1 MAASEHIQG
10 YSCEFLDSVS
20 DDFCCKKCCLTA
32 RKLSITSCCGETYCH
47 ACIADTQQQGKP
59 CPVCGEIEFSITQH
73 IKFQKKVN
81 EFLVYCSL
89 KERVCGWSGPLKELD
104 SHLDPDQDN
113 CQYVD
118 VICPL
123 NCQQTI
129 SKNKVEQHVAQECT
143 KREYVCQYCNFKA
156 THEEVVD
163 IHFPE
168 CKYVPLQCPNLC
180 GVTFER
186 DFLEDHM
193 QICRLEEIGCE
204 FSGVGCEERFRRED
218 QEDHIRQNSQKHLT
232 LTASAAKNLL
242 DWSIKDKEEKQLLK
256 QTEEQHEQMLVEQE
270 RRLIEQERKSIKQ
283 EQMQKQQ
290 EQKLMEQEQKSKE
303 QEQKL
308 EEQKQKL
315 EEQEQKLEEQKSMEE
330 EQKLKE
336 LEKKLEK
343 QKQKLEEQEQKSEK
357 QEQKLDEHEW
367 KLNIQ
372 EQKLKEREEKLDDV
386 EKKLE
391 KQKQRFEKREQ
402 KLEEKEQK
410 LEKVVT
416 KLEEQEQKLKEQEQK
431 FEEQEQKLKK
441 HEHKLPELEQ
451 KSEEQEQKSKEKEQ
465 KLKELEK
472 KLEEQ
477 EQKLEVQVQELK
489 EQAQKLKE
497 QEEKLKVHEQESK
510 ELKQKIN
517 DQELTIGDQKH
528 MLHDLDQSVE
538 LLRTLLLHKDG
549 YILMTNFSKLRAKD
563 DYGERCSPAMYIHDG
578 GYKFVIGVIANG
590 LGDGHGKAMHVKF
603 KRVKGEHDD
612 LLKWP
617 VTCKM
622 TIELVNPRGGMN
634 LTHSGRVTWV
644 DKTDFGSGYFGR
656 ISINNCLH
664 FVEHSRLDPFLVN
677 DTLIFRVF
685 NITTK

>member
-59 CPVCGEIEFSITQH
+59 CPACGEIEFSITQH

-89 KERVCGWSGPLKELD
+89 KERGYGWSGPLKELD

-118 VICPL
+118 AICPL

-129 SKNKVEQHVAQECT
+129 PKNKVEQHVAQECT

-156 THEEVVD
+156 TYEEVVD
-163 IHFPE
+163 IYFPE

-232 LTASAAKNLL
+232 LTASVAKNLL

-256 QTEEQHEQMLVEQE
+256 QKEEQHEQMLVEQE
-270 RRLIEQERKSIKQ
+270 RRLIEQERRSIKQ
-283 EQMQKQQ
+283 EQIQKQQ
-290 EQKLMEQEQKSKE
+290 EQKLKE

-315 EEQEQKLEEQKSMEE
+315 EEQELKLKEQEQKLEEQKQNLEDQEQKSEKQ
-330 EQKLKE
+330 EQKLNIQEQKLKEQEQKVEEQEEKMEEVEKKLEQQKQKCEKQEEQEQKLEEQEQKLKKHERKLPELEQKSKE
-336 LEKKLEK
+336 LEKKLEEQE
-343 QKQKLEEQEQKSEK
+343 QKSWVQEQKSEK
-357 QEQKLDEHEW
+357 QEQKLDEHEQI
-367 KLNIQ
+367 LNIQ
-372 EQKLKEREEKLDDV
+372 EQKSKEQEQKLEEQEEKLEEV

-391 KQKQRFEKREQ
+391 KQKQKCEK
-402 KLEEKEQK
+402 
-410 LEKVVT
+410 
-416 KLEEQEQKLKEQEQK
+416 QEQKL
-431 FEEQEQKLKK
+431 EEQEQKLKK
-441 HEHKLPELEQ
+441 HERKLPELEQ
-451 KSEEQEQKSKEKEQ
+451 K
-465 KLKELEK
+465 LKEL
-472 KLEEQ
+472 
-477 EQKLEVQVQELK
+477 
-489 EQAQKLKE
+489 
-497 QEEKLKVHEQESK
+497 
-510 ELKQKIN
+510 
-517 DQELTIGDQKH
+517 G
-528 MLHDLDQSVE
+528 
-538 LLRTLLLHKDG
+538 
-549 YILMTNFSKLRAKD
+549 
-563 DYGERCSPAMYIHDG
+563 
-578 GYKFVIGVIANG
+578 
-590 LGDGHGKAMHVKF
+590 
-603 KRVKGEHDD
+603 
-612 LLKWP
+612 
-617 VTCKM
+617 
-622 TIELVNPRGGMN
+622 
-634 LTHSGRVTWV
+634 
-644 DKTDFGSGYFGR
+644 
-656 ISINNCLH
+656 
-664 FVEHSRLDPFLVN
+664 
-677 DTLIFRVF
+677 
-685 NITTK
+685 